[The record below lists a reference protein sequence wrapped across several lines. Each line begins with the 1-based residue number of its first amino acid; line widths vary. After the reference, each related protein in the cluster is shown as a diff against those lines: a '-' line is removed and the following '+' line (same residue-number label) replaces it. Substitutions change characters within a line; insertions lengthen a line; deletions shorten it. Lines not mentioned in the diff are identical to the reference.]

1 MTISFHLDLVS
12 DRNFIATLP
21 DQTNFSQTLEY
32 KFHSRCAHPHWL
44 TFSVSSL
51 YFSQGA
57 SSSRHENTAHAVAF
71 PRRKRDHVHAM
82 FANVPVRSA
91 DTRRRGS
98 SLGSSTRVP
107 RSTSSRQRRCRR
119 RRSVATCAQLRS
131 AGESHDRSVARAR
144 PRASAILERLASLL
158 QRVFAPNASYRRLL
172 QAFQALAPTSCR
184 RCQRRRHVATGRTP
198 ERKKTPFS
206 ATNIGAA
213 RRAALGFLVER
224 ASV

>member
-1 MTISFHLDLVS
+1 M
-12 DRNFIATLP
+12 IATSSPCYLTRRIFVKP
-21 DQTNFSQTLEY
+21 SSTFL
-32 KFHSRCAHPHWL
+32 SRCAHQHWL
-44 TFSVSSL
+44 TFPVSSR

-107 RSTSSRQRRCRR
+107 RSTSSCQRRCRR

-158 QRVFAPNASYRRLL
+158 QRIFAPNASYRRLL

-184 RCQRRRHVATGRTP
+184 RCRRRRHVATGRTQE
-198 ERKKTPFS
+198 ERKRHSVPL
-206 ATNIGAA
+206 ILA
-213 RRAALGFLVER
+213 RLAGLRWVF
-224 ASV
+224 